1 MFVDFFYT
9 LRRHNVPTSITEWMT
24 LMQAL
29 SRGFAQSSLQGFY
42 YLARALLVKDV
53 GYYDAYDIA
62 FKEAF
67 QGIETPVEIL
77 DEILA
82 WLQDP
87 QTLENLTPEQ
97 LAALPKL
104 DLEALRQLFAE
115 RLKEQQE
122 RHDGGNRMIGTG
134 GTSPFGHN
142 GRNPAGIRVA
152 GEEGGQGTAI
162 QVAEERRFQ
171 NYRHDRT
178 LDVRQT
184 QMALKK
190 LRYLQRLGTEE
201 ELDLDATI
209 DETCRN
215 GGEIELVFAPPRKN
229 NAKVL
234 LLMDAG
240 GSMLPYTHLVE
251 QLFSAAHQSTHFK
264 DFQHYYFH
272 NCIYEQL
279 YTDMRL
285 NKKTPTRS
293 LLQTLDADYKV
304 ILVGD
309 AYMAPEELLDSG
321 GAIYYYHN
329 NSTPGLEWLR
339 RVQEHFKAC
348 IWLNPIPAR
357 NWNRPSIELV
367 RKVFPMYE
375 LTLDGL
381 DQGTRHLVRKVG

>member
-1 MFVDFFYT
+1 MFIDFFYT
-9 LRRHNVPTSITEWMT
+9 LRRHKVPVSLTEWMT

-29 SRGFAQSSLQGFY
+29 GQGFAQSSLDSFY
-42 YLARALLVKDV
+42 TLSRALLVKDV

-67 QGIETPVEIL
+67 HGIETPIEIL
-77 DEILA
+77 DEILS

-87 QTLENLTPEQ
+87 KVLANLTPEQ
-97 LAALPKL
+97 LAMLPKL
-104 DLEALRQLFAE
+104 DLEELKRLFAE
-115 RLKEQQE
+115 RLREQQE

-142 GRNPAGIRVA
+142 GKNPAGIRIQ
-152 GEEGGQGTAI
+152 GEGGQRSAV
-162 QVAEERRFQ
+162 QVAEDRRFQ
-171 NYRHDRT
+171 NYRNDRT
-178 LDVRQT
+178 LDIRQT

-201 ELDLDATI
+201 ELDLDETI
-209 DETCRN
+209 DQTCRN

-240 GSMLPYTHLVE
+240 GSMLPYTTVME
-251 QLFSAAHQSTHFK
+251 QLFSAAHQMTHFK

-272 NCIYEQL
+272 NCIYEQI
-279 YTDMRL
+279 YTDMRM
-285 NKKTPTRS
+285 NKKESTRT

-309 AYMAPEELLDSG
+309 AYMAPEELTDAS

-329 NSTPGLEWLR
+329 NSTPGIEWLR
-339 RVQEHFKAC
+339 RIQAHFKSC
-348 IWLNPIPAR
+348 IWLNPIPER

-381 DQGTRHLVRKVG
+381 DQGTKHLVRKVA

>member
-1 MFVDFFYT
+1 MFIDFFYT
-9 LRRHNVPTSITEWMT
+9 LRRHKVPVSITEWMT

-29 SRGFAQSSLQGFY
+29 GQGFADSSLESFY
-42 YLARALLVKDV
+42 TLARALLVKDV
-53 GYYDAYDIA
+53 GYYDAYDLA

-67 QGIETPVEIL
+67 QGIETPIEIL

-87 QTLENLTPEQ
+87 KVLAHLTPEQ
-97 LAALPKL
+97 LALLPKL
-104 DLEALRQLFAE
+104 DLDALRELFAE
-115 RLKEQQE
+115 RLREQQE

-134 GTSPFGHN
+134 GTSPFGNN
-142 GRNPAGIRVA
+142 GKNPAGIRLD
-152 GEEGGQGTAI
+152 GEGGQRSAV
-162 QVAEERRFQ
+162 QVAEDRRFQ
-171 NYRHDRT
+171 NYRNDRT
-178 LDVRQT
+178 LDIRQT

-190 LRYLQRLGTEE
+190 LRYLQRLGNEE
-201 ELDLDATI
+201 ELDLDETI
-209 DETCRN
+209 DRTCKN
-215 GGEIELVFAPPRKN
+215 GGDIELVFAPPRKN

-234 LLMDAG
+234 LFMDAG
-240 GSMLPYTHLVE
+240 GSMLPYTTVVE
-251 QLFSAAHQSTHFK
+251 QLFSAAHQMTHFK

-272 NCIYEQL
+272 NCIYEQV
-279 YTDMRL
+279 YTNMRM
-285 NKKTPTRS
+285 NQKESTRS

-309 AYMAPEELLDSG
+309 AYMAPEELIDPG

-329 NSTPGLEWLR
+329 NSTPGIEWLR
-339 RVQEHFKAC
+339 RIQAHFKSC

-381 DQGTRHLVRKVG
+381 DQGTKHLIRKVA